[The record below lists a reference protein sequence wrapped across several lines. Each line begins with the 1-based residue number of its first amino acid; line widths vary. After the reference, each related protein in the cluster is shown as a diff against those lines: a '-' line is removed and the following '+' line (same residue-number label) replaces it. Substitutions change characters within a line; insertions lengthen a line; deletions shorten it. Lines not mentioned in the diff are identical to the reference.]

1 MRERFAYLLLFTAG
15 SGLALLKMLLAAR
28 SVGPAEFGLYALL
41 LITAAI
47 LSYASSAGIFE
58 AFLVR
63 LNHSRTA
70 AAERVV
76 FRDSGLVVSFAL
88 SILTSTLAIGVLY
101 VMDLNLSSAE
111 MALVALY
118 FVVNNLLNGLM
129 VEVQAAQRPVEYS
142 VCLVAKS
149 ALPAVLLVAGFGGRL
164 EDILLFDVTAMA
176 MIVVFL
182 LWRLGVPSPARVSLH
197 HVRLLVRE
205 GGPFTA
211 NAAALNIANNLDKWA
226 VGFAV
231 GAAQLG
237 LYAFAGQL
245 TTMGMAFA
253 SMVQIY
259 MYPRIIAQ
267 VSSQSGNAGLGG
279 RTLKLAVGSG
289 FLCLIGIFVV
299 MLAGYVF
306 IPVLLPKYEA
316 AIPLL
321 PVLGFAAVVI
331 GANHAEI
338 VFRLTHRGRDYF
350 LIQLGALLAT
360 GVVYAVLILRD
371 APLLHFALTFAFG
384 RLGQVLVSY
393 VCALALARR
402 AAAIG

>member
-28 SVGPAEFGLYALL
+28 SVSPTEFGQYALL
-41 LITAAI
+41 LIASAI
-47 LSYASSAGIFE
+47 LSYLSSAGIFE

-70 AAERVV
+70 AAERAV
-76 FRDSGLVVSFAL
+76 FRDSGLVVSFGL
-88 SILTSTLAIGVLY
+88 SVLTSALAICVLY
-101 VMDLNLSSAE
+101 VLDLNLSSMS

-118 FVVNNLLNGLM
+118 FVANNLLNGLM

-142 VCLVAKS
+142 ACLVTKS
-149 ALPAVLLVAGFGGRL
+149 ALPVVLLAAGFGGRL
-164 EDILLFDVTAMA
+164 EDILLFDVSAMA
-176 MIVVFL
+176 LVVGFL

-211 NAAALNIANNLDKWA
+211 NAAALNVANNLDKWA

-245 TTMGMAFA
+245 ITMGMAFA
-253 SMVQIY
+253 SMAQIY

-267 VSSQSGNAGLGG
+267 VSSQSGNAVLGR
-279 RTLKLAVGSG
+279 RTLKLAAGSG
-289 FLCLIGIFVV
+289 ILCLIGILVVVLTGYAFV
-299 MLAGYVF
+299 
-306 IPVLLPKYEA
+306 PVLLPQYEA

-321 PVLGFAAVVI
+321 PVLGFAAVII

-338 VFRLTHRGRDYF
+338 VFRLTHHGRDYF

-360 GVVYAVLILRD
+360 GIVYAVLILCD
-371 APLLHFALTFAFG
+371 APLLHFALAFSVG
-384 RLGQVLVSY
+384 RLGQALVGY
-393 VCALALARR
+393 AWALVLARR
-402 AAAIG
+402 TAAIG